1 MSYRIFFYPHYQV
14 GNNSVGGG
22 IVVSKVADGGPA
34 SKEDGLKI
42 YDVILKVKYVR
53 FFTTRLLSIK
63 SLSRVFFEMASF
75 S

>member
-1 MSYRIFFYPHYQV
+1 M
-14 GNNSVGGG
+14 
-22 IVVSKVADGGPA
+22 VSKVADGGPA

-75 S
+75 SQLIA